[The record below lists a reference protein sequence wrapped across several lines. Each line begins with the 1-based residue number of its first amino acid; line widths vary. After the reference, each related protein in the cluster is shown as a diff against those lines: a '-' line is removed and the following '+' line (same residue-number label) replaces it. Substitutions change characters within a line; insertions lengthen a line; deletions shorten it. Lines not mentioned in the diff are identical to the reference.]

1 MQPDL
6 SKKLAIL
13 ADAAKYDASCASSG
27 ATTQRKG
34 ATLGTTTGMGICHSY
49 APDGR
54 CISLL
59 KLLLTNYCIYDCQY
73 CVNRITS
80 NTPRARFSVDE
91 VVYLTIEFYKR
102 NYIEGL
108 FLSSGII
115 QTPDYTMEQLV
126 DVARKLR
133 LDQHFGG
140 YIHLKTIPN
149 ASQALIDEAGLY
161 ADRLSVNI
169 ELPTVVDLQALAP
182 EKKRPEIE
190 SAMQHIRLKVD
201 ETKAD
206 KAAGMKPPI
215 FVPGGQST
223 QMIIGATPSTDAD
236 IMQTANS
243 LYTTHKLKRV
253 YYSAYSPIPHADARL
268 PGLTP
273 PLMREHRLYQT
284 DWLLRHYGFKIE
296 EILNA
301 EHPNLDLSIDPKT
314 AWALQN
320 RGLFPVDVN
329 KASRE
334 QLLRVPGLGVR
345 SVERILRIRRYHSI
359 VTDDMKRMKMPWARV
374 APFVITSDW
383 NGELKNL
390 DRLDLKKKIQDA
402 PRQLSLFEPHITA
415 LTGEI

>member
-1 MQPDL
+1 MLHDDL
-6 SKKLAIL
+6 QKKLAVL

-27 ATTQRKG
+27 STKQREG
-34 ATLGTTTGMGICHSY
+34 AKIGTTTGMGICHSY

-59 KLLLTNYCIYDCQY
+59 KLLLTNYCVYDCQY

-80 NTPRARFSVDE
+80 NTPRARFTVDE

-115 QTPDYTMEQLV
+115 QSPDYTMEQLV
-126 DVARKLR
+126 EVARKLR
-133 LDQHFGG
+133 EEQHFGG

-149 ASQALIDEAGLY
+149 ASQTLIDLAGMH
-161 ADRLSVNI
+161 ADRLSVNV
-169 ELPTVVDLQALAP
+169 ELPTVYDLQSLAP

-190 SAMQHIRLKVD
+190 SAMEHIKEKVD
-201 ETKAD
+201 EQKTERAK
-206 KAAGMKPPI
+206 GFKPPM
-215 FVPGGQST
+215 FAPGGQST
-223 QMIIGATPSTDAD
+223 QMIIGATPSTDAE
-236 IMQTANS
+236 IMQTATH
-243 LYTTHKLKRV
+243 LYDTHKLKRV

-268 PGLTP
+268 PGSNP

-284 DWLLRHYGFKIE
+284 DWLLRYYGFTFD
-296 EILNA
+296 EILNDKN
-301 EHPNLDLSIDPKT
+301 PNLDLAIDPKT

-320 RGLFPVDVN
+320 RGDFPVDVN
-329 KASRE
+329 RAPRE
-334 QLLRVPGLGVR
+334 KLLRIPGLGVR
-345 SVERILRIRRYHSI
+345 TADRIIRIRRYHALA
-359 VTDDMKRMKMPWARV
+359 TDDLRRMRIPWSRV

-390 DRLDLKKKIQDA
+390 DKLDLGKRLKERPQ
-402 PRQLSLFEPHITA
+402 QLTLF
-415 LTGEI
+415 